1 MEDERFI
8 LSKLSKKEKKI
19 VVDELSKRVKDVV
32 FMNAHIK
39 SEEAFE
45 KVKDYA
51 SSDDSIQINFTIEF
65 LVNDIRQI
73 LGRGRRKEKR

>member
-19 VVDELSKRVKDVV
+19 VVDELSKRLKDVV
-32 FMNAHIK
+32 FMNAHIR
-39 SEEAFE
+39 SEEVFE

-73 LGRGRRKEKR
+73 LGRGRRKKGV